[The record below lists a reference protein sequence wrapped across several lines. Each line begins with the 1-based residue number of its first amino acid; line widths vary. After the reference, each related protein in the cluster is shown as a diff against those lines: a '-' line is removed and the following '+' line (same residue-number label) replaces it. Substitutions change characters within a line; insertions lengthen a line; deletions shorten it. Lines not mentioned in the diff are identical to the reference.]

1 MTVRFKYGGDIAL
14 SGSEWAHLSE
24 FRGGQ
29 NVTGMPGRVQRALRG
44 SDQTGAL
51 KGLGPTDSAVVMAT
65 ESGGVVRRG
74 PPVVVGRGV
83 VPPAV
88 FDTGEAVG
96 VEATD
101 FVSEPDPD
109 GRGWRVLADGRELP
123 RGDPVH
129 GQRIVRLDWS
139 P

>member
-1 MTVRFKYGGDIAL
+1 MTVRFKYGGGIAL
-14 SGSEWAHLSE
+14 SGSEWAHMSG

-29 NVTGMPGRVQRALRG
+29 NITGLPGRVQRALRG
-44 SDQTGAL
+44 SSQTGAL
-51 KGLGPTDSAVVMAT
+51 KDLGPMDSAKVMAT
-65 ESGGVVRRG
+65 ESGAAVRGG
-74 PPVVVGRGV
+74 PPVVVGRGAA
-83 VPPAV
+83 PPAV
-88 FDTGEAVG
+88 FDTEEVLN

-129 GQRIVRLDWS
+129 GQRIVRLDWNA
-139 P
+139 